1 MELTLFLAKFIGVF
15 SLIYGLSMLL
25 KKKMVMEIFTS
36 FFGERRATVYVLG
49 ILEVLGG
56 LAIVLTHN
64 IWNEGLL
71 ALVVTIFGWLLLLE
85 GFLYIFLSKQKL
97 MNMWRGFQES
107 ASLYYFVAGSMLLLG
122 TYLTYVG
129 FVG

>member
-107 ASLYYFVAGSMLLLG
+107 ASLYYIVAGSMLLLG